1 MPPSQHTI
9 LVVDDDTAF
18 LSLITLVLN
27 DAGYTVRTARDGA
40 QALQTIATDLPALVL
55 LDYAMP
61 RVTGRDVLQ
70 QLRAAGIAQLPIVVV
85 SAQNRAEESLQQ
97 GATAFIPKPFD
108 LNSFLAHIARY
119 IHEAELSTP
128 RNASAY
134 THLDD
139 MRYA

>member
-1 MPPSQHTI
+1 MPASQHTI

-27 DAGYTVRTARDGA
+27 DAGYAVRTARDGA
-40 QALQTIATDLPALVL
+40 QALQAIATDPPTLVL

-70 QLRAAGIAQLPIVVV
+70 QLRGAGIVQLPIVVV
-85 SAQNRAEESLQQ
+85 SAQNRAEECLRQ

-108 LNSFLAHIARY
+108 LNSFLTHIARY
-119 IHEAELSTP
+119 IREADVSAS
-128 RNASAY
+128 RNPSAR
-134 THLDD
+134 TRLGDR
-139 MRYA
+139 RYA